1 MKRLDS
7 LFKFNA
13 FSISVNPSL
22 DEPEP
27 PGRAGALHSHVA
39 ERWEATADVALRQQD
54 GQSLSDHGV
63 HKLGAAGVLLAG
75 TVPVTAETGHD
86 GVNEV
91 VGQQLIDGDL
101 DSSQTAVAVHGLLS
115 WGSTPRA
122 TGPLSLSVEV
132 AWPQPGAN
140 LHPECWQLRLTLG
153 DIFRSGAEGSGED
166 LCLGGHALRGGQVG
180 GGSTNHSLAVRA
192 GVHGSSSSQQAGEAQ
207 DHLHVGRSK
216 CKSPCTLR

>member
-1 MKRLDS
+1 MMNKDWLYFLIS
-7 LFKFNA
+7 T
-13 FSISVNPSL
+13 ISVNPSL

-39 ERWEATADVALRQQD
+39 ERREATADVALRQQD

-75 TVPVTAETGHD
+75 TVPVTTETVHD
-86 GVNEV
+86 GVKEV
-91 VGQQLIDGDL
+91 VSQQLVDGDL
-101 DSSQTAVAVHGLLS
+101 DSSQAAVAVHGLFSRGLA
-115 WGSTPRA
+115 PRA
-122 TGPLSLSVEV
+122 TGPVSLSVEV
-132 AWPQPGAN
+132 SWPQPGAN
-140 LHPECWQLRLTLG
+140 LHPECWQILFALG
-153 DIFRSGAEGSGED
+153 DVFGIGAGGCNQD

-216 CKSPCTLR
+216 CKSPC